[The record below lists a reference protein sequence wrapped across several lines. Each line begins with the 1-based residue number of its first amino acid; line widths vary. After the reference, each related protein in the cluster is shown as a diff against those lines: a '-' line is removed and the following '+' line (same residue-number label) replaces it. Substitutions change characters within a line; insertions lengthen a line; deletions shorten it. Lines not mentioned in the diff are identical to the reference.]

1 MFSIDFIPFLL
12 YNVKVKWVNIIKKL
26 IISEKPSVAKEFAR
40 VLKVNAR
47 QQNGYLESDDYVIT
61 WCVRT
66 FSYNE
71 LSREI

>member
-1 MFSIDFIPFLL
+1 MLSIDFIIFLL

-40 VLKVNAR
+40 VLKVNAK

-66 FSYNE
+66 SSYNE

>member
-1 MFSIDFIPFLL
+1 M
-12 YNVKVKWVNIIKKL
+12 VKWVNDIKKL

-47 QQNGYLESDDYVIT
+47 SQNGYLESDDYVIT

-71 LSREI
+71 LSGKI